1 MEINQAAQTFLLF
14 YFLIF
19 FSLIGFAYFINNN
32 KKTSKISLANAVQ
45 TSILFVGIFTLL
57 VFGASYYFVLSDAD
71 PTKQPLKDAL
81 SISASFFGGFATLTA
96 AYIASKLFN
105 DWKEQHNLQIIALEA
120 KNAFHLFHK
129 QADQIY
135 EFKCKIEDIE
145 NNKSEVKLSERRV
158 AIDFQDT
165 ILQAYNIDK
174 VTMGS
179 FCYLTKGQKIYDLTM
194 EYYNEIKET
203 ENILANKA
211 NQGFSDTR
219 FLNKQS
225 APEFIKLFS
234 SLEEKNNAILDE
246 LKTYIFVK

>member
-1 MEINQAAQTFLLF
+1 M
-14 YFLIF
+14 
-19 FSLIGFAYFINNN
+19 SLIGFAYFKNNN
-32 KKTSKISLANAVQ
+32 KNSTKISLANAVQ

-57 VFGASYYFVLSDAD
+57 VFGASYYFVLSDVE
-71 PTKQPLKDAL
+71 PTKQPLKDSL
-81 SISASFFGGFATLTA
+81 TITSSFFGGFATLTA
-96 AYIASKLFN
+96 AYIASRLFN

-135 EFKCKIEDIE
+135 ECKFIIEDIK
-145 NNKSEVKLSERRV
+145 NNESAAKLSERSI
-158 AIDFQDT
+158 AIDFQNS

-179 FCYLTKGQKIYDLTM
+179 FCYLTKGQTIYDLTM
-194 EYYNEIKET
+194 EYYNGIKET
-203 ENILANKA
+203 EKKLVDKA
-211 NQGFSDTR
+211 NLPFSDTR
-219 FLNKQS
+219 FLNEQS